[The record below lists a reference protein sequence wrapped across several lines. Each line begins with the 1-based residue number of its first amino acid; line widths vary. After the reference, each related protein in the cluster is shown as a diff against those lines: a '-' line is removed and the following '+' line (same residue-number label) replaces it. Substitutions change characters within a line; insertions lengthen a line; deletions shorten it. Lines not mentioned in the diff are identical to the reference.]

1 MGYIIGRPCESS
13 RERVVVGAETAD
25 AGRLSEGPLAWDFR
39 STRLVRWWPSKACSL
54 SSRSW
59 GGVGPLRHCFQDRR
73 FEINAG
79 VTAWVGAR
87 LTPKCLGALVFAT
100 NGGLARF
107 MLRTSGEPYPER

>member
-1 MGYIIGRPCESS
+1 MGFPFDEVGK
-13 RERVVVGAETAD
+13 VVAKQ
-25 AGRLSEGPLAWDFR
+25 SMFPLEP
-39 STRLVRWWPSKACSL
+39 VM
-54 SSRSW
+54 